1 MNGNKNM
8 TQTEQT
14 LESLNGLQ
22 RAAAPPFLYTRIRAR
37 LERDAET
44 PLSWR
49 DRLAALLAKPA
60 VAFGCIAVIAALN
73 MAVVFSR
80 SGAENGSV
88 TSDLVADAYNAD
100 VAAGDDAYSY
110 AEQ

>member
-1 MNGNKNM
+1 M

-37 LERDAET
+37 LEREADT
-44 PLSWR
+44 PLTWR
-49 DRLAALLAKPA
+49 DRLAVLLAKPA

-73 MAVVFSR
+73 LAVVFSR
-80 SGAENGSV
+80 SAENGQV

-100 VAAGDDAYSY
+100 VAAGDDTYSY